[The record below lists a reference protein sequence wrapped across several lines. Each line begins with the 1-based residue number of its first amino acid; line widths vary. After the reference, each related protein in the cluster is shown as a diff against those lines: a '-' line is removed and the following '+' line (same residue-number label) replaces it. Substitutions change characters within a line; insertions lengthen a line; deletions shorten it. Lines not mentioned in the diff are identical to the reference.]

1 MLLNGFGGRKGG
13 IAEFQLCDLECGAF
27 DPDFLHVAFTVWI
40 RDYRVLQRHRQS
52 ARREQLLYSFSG
64 MIHRGPGFRQR
75 PVEER
80 KFTADG
86 IAQLRIREPW
96 NIVEID
102 GDSRRFLHVIGHQDA
117 GDSRLEVVTYFGEKP
132 ALNEPVGS
140 GLQIIPADLG
150 ARDQAGY
157 GDDLGLGE
165 EFFAVGVDFAQWPGG
180 GVRRLSRSR
189 EPGRQQE
196 KQESSETRSKIAK
209 HVTIVA
215 ETARTKQRGRIWRGC
230 EAGRE

>member
-80 KFTADG
+80 KFIADG
-86 IAQLRIREPW
+86 VAQLRIREPW
-96 NIVEID
+96 NVVEVN
-102 GDSRRFLHVIGHQDA
+102 GNSRRFFHVIGHEDA
-117 GDSRLEVVTYFGEKP
+117 GGFCLEVVTYFGEKP
-132 ALNEPVGS
+132 ALNEPVGG

-150 ARDQAGY
+150 TGDQAGY
-157 GDDLGLGE
+157 RNDLGLGE
-165 EFFAVGVDFAQWPGG
+165 KLFAVGVDFTQRRGG
-180 GVRRLSRSR
+180 DVRSLSRSR
-189 EPGRQQE
+189 ESGRQEE
-196 KQESSETRSKIAK
+196 KQESFETRSKIAR
-209 HVTIVA
+209 HVSIVA
-215 ETARTKQRGRIWRGC
+215 ETAPATLR
-230 EAGRE
+230 